1 MAARYVNPD
10 NVTAQGQYFYTGLLP
25 GSYDTGG
32 AGGGNVYVAGSGG
45 SAGVAAD
52 RTGSDSSKT
61 WDYKANFSLNF
72 GRMTNPPT
80 SGKKDPSDGGEAPP
94 RGKRTPVG
102 NGGPVDTQHFP
113 VVSGR
118 ERWGA
123 DGKMVRLGPNEV
135 DPMARVDPAGPFG
148 EKPKM
153 LGPGPSNQGP
163 STSNQGP
170 GGPGIADMTGMKP
183 MLALPQYSEPTRARM
198 DRRNTADRARR
209 ASMMP
214 AKDFAFGM
222 EALASSEGTQGMWGA
237 FSASRSHSRPRTF

>member
-10 NVTAQGQYFYTGLLP
+10 NITAQGQYFYTGLPP
-25 GSYDTGG
+25 GSYDTGS
-32 AGGGNVYVAGSGG
+32 AGGGNVYGAGSGG
-45 SAGVAAD
+45 SGGGVPD

-61 WDYKANFSLNF
+61 WDYKANISLNF

-80 SGKKDPSDGGEAPP
+80 SGKTDPSGTGGDGGGGTGPQHP
-94 RGKRTPVG
+94 VSIPTPGRRRTPVG
-102 NGGPVDTQHFP
+102 NGGPQDP
-113 VVSGR
+113 AIGARPALPALSG
-118 ERWGA
+118 
-123 DGKMVRLGPNEV
+123 P
-135 DPMARVDPAGPFG
+135 DPMKA
-148 EKPKM
+148 
-153 LGPGPSNQGP
+153 L
-163 STSNQGP
+163 P
-170 GGPGIADMTGMKP
+170 GGSQGLPAITQGENPAQGDRP